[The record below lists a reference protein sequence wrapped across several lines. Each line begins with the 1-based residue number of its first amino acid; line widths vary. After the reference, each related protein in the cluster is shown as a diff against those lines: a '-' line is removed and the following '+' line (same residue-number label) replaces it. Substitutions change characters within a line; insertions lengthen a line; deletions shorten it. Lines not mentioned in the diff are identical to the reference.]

1 MTTPDMTPGQRQP
14 TDPESNRASKRCKT
28 TETDDESTL
37 TDDCDIADI
46 TDLDDEGF
54 RLVRHRKERTVGIPV
69 IITPVTEGADLK
81 KVNPIALSTEIEEIL
96 GASPVRS
103 RFTAQGALLLDVQTE
118 EHVNALL
125 SCKSISG
132 TAISA
137 RVPNSYLQNTCI
149 IRGVPKWYTDEE
161 LLNYLKP
168 QGVYHARRVTRRVQ
182 TSESEWESRRTN
194 TVVLTFAPN
203 TDRPEKIN
211 LGFTRHETID
221 YVETPPRCFK
231 CQRYGHVAKYCR
243 GDQRCKRCGGP
254 HDFKTCTCRENFLC
268 ANCSGGHPASYSKC
282 PTRAAAIK
290 RKKTFILG
298 PTAKD
303 EKNKTKKKTESR
315 RESDGIKWSK
325 TDFPSLQPPSGT
337 QATVVPSSSGPAKTV
352 KSVNRDPI
360 EEKTD
365 EQPDKR
371 SYVSALQRPQSRCD
385 EKTPQEDCQ
394 QVLRALFK
402 ALRSHIEKMPA
413 SSMKDMLEVVLA
425 LESVILSS
433 ASS

>member
-1 MTTPDMTPGQRQP
+1 M
-14 TDPESNRASKRCKT
+14 
-28 TETDDESTL
+28 
-37 TDDCDIADI
+37 
-46 TDLDDEGF
+46 
-54 RLVRHRKERTVGIPV
+54 
-69 IITPVTEGADLK
+69 
-81 KVNPIALSTEIEEIL
+81 
-96 GASPVRS
+96 
-103 RFTAQGALLLDVQTE
+103 
-118 EHVNALL
+118 NALL

-149 IRGVPKWYTDEE
+149 IRGVPKWYTDNE
-161 LLNYLKP
+161 LLDYLKP

-182 TSESEWESRRTN
+182 TSESEWESRRTS

-243 GDQRCKRCGGP
+243 GEQRCKRCGGP
-254 HDFKTCTCRENFLC
+254 HDFKTCTCSENFLC

-303 EKNKTKKKTESR
+303 EKNKTNKKTESR
-315 RESDGIKWSK
+315 RESKDIKWNSK
-325 TDFPSLQPPSGT
+325 SESDFPSLQPPSGT
-337 QATVVPSSSGPAKTV
+337 QDTVVPSRSGPAKAV
-352 KSVNRDPI
+352 KSMNRGPVD
-360 EEKTD
+360 EKTA
-365 EQPDKR
+365 EQPEKR
-371 SYVSALQRPQSRCD
+371 SYVSALQQPQSHCD
-385 EKTPQEDCQ
+385 GKTPQEDCQ

-413 SSMKDMLEVVLA
+413 SSMKEMLEVVLA

-433 ASS
+433 ASSSST